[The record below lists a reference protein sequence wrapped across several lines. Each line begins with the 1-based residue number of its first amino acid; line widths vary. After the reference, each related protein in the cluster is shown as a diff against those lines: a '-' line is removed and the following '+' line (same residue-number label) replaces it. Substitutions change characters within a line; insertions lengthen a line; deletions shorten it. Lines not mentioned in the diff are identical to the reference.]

1 MGIEEIK
8 KVIVEY
14 ASKGKK
20 TKFYF
25 KDMQKGVNKTIP
37 DAKAREIKK
46 AATELINEG
55 TLMFFSTG
63 STTLY
68 GLKGRGVALDTEET
82 GKAEEE
88 E

>member
-1 MGIEEIK
+1 MGLEEIK

-25 KDMQKGVNKTIP
+25 KDMQKEVNKVIP
-37 DAKAREIKK
+37 DAKARDIKK
-46 AATELINEG
+46 AATELVNEG
-55 TLMFFSTG
+55 TLIFHSTG

-68 GLKGRGVALDTEET
+68 GLKGRGIALDTEET
-82 GKAEEE
+82 GKAKEE
-88 E
+88 